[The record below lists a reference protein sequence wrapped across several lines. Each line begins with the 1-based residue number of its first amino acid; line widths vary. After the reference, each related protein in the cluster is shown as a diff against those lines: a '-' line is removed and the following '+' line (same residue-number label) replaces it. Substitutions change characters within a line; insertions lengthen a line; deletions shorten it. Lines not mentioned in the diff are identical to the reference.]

1 MTWREPEGDGW
12 DGASDGFDG
21 LESRNWPLDRFGEA
35 C

>member
-12 DGASDGFDG
+12 DEAGDGFDG